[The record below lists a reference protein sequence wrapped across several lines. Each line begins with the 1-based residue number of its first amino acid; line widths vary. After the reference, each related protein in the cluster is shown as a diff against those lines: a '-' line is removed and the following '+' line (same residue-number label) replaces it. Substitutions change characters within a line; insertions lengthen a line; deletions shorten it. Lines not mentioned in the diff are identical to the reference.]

1 MDILWD
7 SPIEMSASEIRET
20 SNEELS
26 IYTIQQAL
34 RHLLEIRFIE
44 VYDIAFNNKSL
55 TRKYKPLV
63 SQAEYVDSFIN
74 NDTRLQLAS
83 NFVNNTDEFRRIRKA
98 SKTHREKIKSIKMT
112 FSLTSFFSGLCSVT
126 LFIMCLQL
134 YYDIKR
140 HINTFVQMHSY

>member
-1 MDILWD
+1 MIQLTKKERSVMDILWD
-7 SPIEMSASEIRET
+7 SHIEMSASEIRET

-34 RHLLEIRFIE
+34 RHLLEVHFIE

-83 NFVNNTDEFRRIRKA
+83 NFVNNTDLKEL
-98 SKTHREKIKSIKMT
+98 EK
-112 FSLTSFFSGLCSVT
+112 
-126 LFIMCLQL
+126 LQKL
-134 YYDIKR
+134 IEKKLR
-140 HINTFVQMHSY
+140 ALK

>member
-1 MDILWD
+1 MLWTFYGTVTLKCQQLKLEK
-7 SPIEMSASEIRET
+7 PLMK
-20 SNEELS
+20 N

-34 RHLLEIRFIE
+34 RHLLEVHFIE

-83 NFVNNTDEFRRIRKA
+83 NFVNNTDDLEEL
-98 SKTHREKIKSIKMT
+98 EK
-112 FSLTSFFSGLCSVT
+112 
-126 LFIMCLQL
+126 LQKL
-134 YYDIKR
+134 IEKKLR
-140 HINTFVQMHSY
+140 ALK

>member
-1 MDILWD
+1 MIMIQLTKKERSVMDILWD
-7 SPIEMSASEIRET
+7 SHIEMSASEIRET

-83 NFVNNTDEFRRIRKA
+83 NFVNNTDDLKELEKLQKLIEKKIRALK
-98 SKTHREKIKSIKMT
+98 
-112 FSLTSFFSGLCSVT
+112 
-126 LFIMCLQL
+126 
-134 YYDIKR
+134 
-140 HINTFVQMHSY
+140 

>member
-1 MDILWD
+1 MIQLTKKERSVMDILWD
-7 SPIEMSASEIRET
+7 SHIEMSASEIRET

-74 NDTRLQLAS
+74 NDTILQLAS
-83 NFVNNTDEFRRIRKA
+83 NFVNNTDDLKEL
-98 SKTHREKIKSIKMT
+98 EK
-112 FSLTSFFSGLCSVT
+112 
-126 LFIMCLQL
+126 LQKL
-134 YYDIKR
+134 IEKKLR
-140 HINTFVQMHSY
+140 ALK

>member
-1 MDILWD
+1 
-7 SPIEMSASEIRET
+7 MSASEIRET

-34 RHLLEIRFIE
+34 RHLLEVHFIE

-83 NFVNNTDEFRRIRKA
+83 NFVNNTDDLEELEKLQKLIEKKLRALNDIFSDFILLRI
-98 SKTHREKIKSIKMT
+98 MQ
-112 FSLTSFFSGLCSVT
+112 CY
-126 LFIMCLQL
+126 FIHNVFW
-134 YYDIKR
+134 I
-140 HINTFVQMHSY
+140 HTTT

>member
-1 MDILWD
+1 MIQLTKKERSVMDILWD
-7 SPIEMSASEIRET
+7 SHIEMSASEIRET

-74 NDTRLQLAS
+74 NDTRL
-83 NFVNNTDEFRRIRKA
+83 VNNTDDLEEL
-98 SKTHREKIKSIKMT
+98 EK
-112 FSLTSFFSGLCSVT
+112 
-126 LFIMCLQL
+126 LQKL
-134 YYDIKR
+134 IEKKLR
-140 HINTFVQMHSY
+140 ALK

>member
-1 MDILWD
+1 MLKLYWVIIMIQLTKKERSVMDILWD
-7 SPIEMSASEIRET
+7 SHIEMSASEIRET

-63 SQAEYVDSFIN
+63 SQSEYVDSFIN

-83 NFVNNTDEFRRIRKA
+83 NFVNNTDDLEEL
-98 SKTHREKIKSIKMT
+98 EK
-112 FSLTSFFSGLCSVT
+112 
-126 LFIMCLQL
+126 LQKL
-134 YYDIKR
+134 IEKKLR
-140 HINTFVQMHSY
+140 ALK